1 MFFCA
6 TCEGMARTRGKRARV
21 KTKIMMK
28 RRVEGVWAKWGLKA
42 HWRGWNERA
51 RGVVGTPGGF
61 LCPALP
67 CPHWI
72 GVTLCS
78 IAECPLTKTQRSQA
92 DKNYLCENFMHWIF
106 CLPNFWVSTI
116 FLRLESNFQQIMWAG
131 RVELKVR
138 RQWVRSGGWPFVPLA
153 SCSCMSLA
161 ENRPTYQ
168 LSLSQ
173 RVKSCKIEQYQNV
186 PWGVFFSLAIS
197 RSTYKIY
204 ETYYFISQWGRIGR
218 CF

>member
-6 TCEGMARTRGKRARV
+6 TCEGMARKRGKRARV

-28 RRVEGVWAKWGLKA
+28 RRVEGVWAKWGLEGVEWA
-42 HWRGWNERA
+42 SEGGGWH
-51 RGVVGTPGGF
+51 PGWF

-78 IAECPLTKTQRSQA
+78 IAECPLTKTQHSQA

-106 CLPNFWVSTI
+106 CLPNFWVGPI
-116 FLRLESNFQQIMWAG
+116 FVRLESNFQQIMWAG
-131 RVELKVR
+131 RVEVKVR
-138 RQWVRSGGWPFVPLA
+138 RQWVRTSGWPFPLTT
-153 SCSCMSLA
+153 CLCMSLA
-161 ENRPTYQ
+161 ENWPTYQ

-173 RVKSCKIEQYQNV
+173 ILKN
-186 PWGVFFSLAIS
+186 GAIS
-197 RSTYKIY
+197 ID
-204 ETYYFISQWGRIGR
+204 YFKNTAGEFI
-218 CF
+218 